1 MSAPQLD
8 SSIVLTSNSIL
19 TDLQDAAYLET
30 EDHARDFK
38 HHLAMFATRA
48 HLAHQ
53 QKNMSRKQLNELLI
67 KVWTCGCG

>member
-1 MSAPQLD
+1 MF
-8 SSIVLTSNSIL
+8 
-19 TDLQDAAYLET
+19 LQDASYLDK

-53 QKNMSRKQLNELLI
+53 QKYMSKKQMNNLMI
-67 KVWTCGCG
+67 KVWVSYNA